1 MSRGKRINISDPND
15 INQQELFKRLEKRIG
30 PNAPHFLEEIRKSN
44 DNEDKVILFT
54 IKDNEIDK
62 MCFIHGY
69 KDLKDCD
76 IYYSNYDL
84 SKDTR
89 IIEESTA
96 YAEHFLSMV
105 NIRIHIPEN
114 DHMVDKLKDEGYELI
129 GDVEGETS
137 IILLRDT
144 LASPEKEKTTSKR
157 KKGL

>member
-1 MSRGKRINISDPND
+1 MSRGKRIYISDPND
-15 INQQELFKRLEKRIG
+15 VEQQSLFKKLEKKIG
-30 PNAPHFLEEIRKSN
+30 TNAPHFLEEIQQSN

-114 DHMVDKLKDEGYELI
+114 DHMVDKLKEEGYELI

>member
-15 INQQELFKRLEKRIG
+15 INQQELFKRLEKKIG

-69 KDLKDCD
+69 KDLKECD

-114 DHMVDKLKDEGYELI
+114 DHMVDKLKEEGYELI

>member
-15 INQQELFKRLEKRIG
+15 INQQELFKRLEERIG
-30 PNAPHFLEEIRKSN
+30 PNAPHFLEEIKQSN

-54 IKDNEIDK
+54 IKDNEIDR

-114 DHMVDKLKDEGYELI
+114 DHMVDKLKEEGYELI

>member
-15 INQQELFKRLEKRIG
+15 INQQELFKRLEERIG
-30 PNAPHFLEEIRKSN
+30 PNAPHFLEEIQQSN

-54 IKDNEIDK
+54 IKDNEIDR

-114 DHMVDKLKDEGYELI
+114 DQMVDKLQDEGYELI

-144 LASPEKEKTTSKR
+144 LDSPEKEKTTSKR

>member
-15 INQQELFKRLEKRIG
+15 INQQELFKRLEERIG
-30 PNAPHFLEEIRKSN
+30 PNAPHFLEEIKQSN

-54 IKDNEIDK
+54 IKDNEIDR

>member
-1 MSRGKRINISDPND
+1 
-15 INQQELFKRLEKRIG
+15 
-30 PNAPHFLEEIRKSN
+30 
-44 DNEDKVILFT
+44 
-54 IKDNEIDK
+54 

-84 SKDTR
+84 SRDTR

-105 NIRIHIPEN
+105 NIRIHIPKN
-114 DHMVDKLKDEGYELI
+114 DQMVDKLQDEGYELI

-144 LASPEKEKTTSKR
+144 LDSPEKEKTTSKR